1 MSNRPS
7 WDLGESAERCG
18 VSRSTVR
25 RYREQG
31 KFPNAFK
38 DSSGAWKIPLEDL
51 LAVGWKPNAPAQP
64 EPVSVPPEPVPER
77 HNERVAELE
86 RALEL
91 ERVKRESAERLN
103 AQIQANLDDLRQA
116 MKMIEA
122 KPMSVPVSVP
132 EPAKVLPTE
141 PAPERLPEQP
151 LEATEQPKKWRWWKR

>member
-51 LAVGWKPNAPAQP
+51 LAVGWKPNAPAQS
-64 EPVSVPPEPVPER
+64 EPVSVPPEPDKSINDKVL
-77 HNERVAELE
+77 ELE
-86 RALEL
+86 QALML
-91 ERVKRESAERLN
+91 ERVKREAAE
-103 AQIQANLDDLRQA
+103 QANMQMKANLEDLRTA
-116 MKMIEA
+116 MRMIEA
-122 KPMSVPVSVP
+122 KPVSVPVSEA
-132 EPAKVLPTE
+132 EPAKGLPTE
-141 PAPERLPEQP
+141 PASVRLPEQP
-151 LEATEQPKKWRWWKR
+151 LEATEQPRKRRWWRR

>member
-31 KFPNAFK
+31 RFPNAFK

-64 EPVSVPPEPVPER
+64 EPVSVPPEP
-77 HNERVAELE
+77 NKSINDKVAELE
-86 RALEL
+86 HALTL
-91 ERVKRESAERLN
+91 ERVRREAAEQAN
-103 AQIQANLDDLRQA
+103 AQMKANLEDLRTA
-116 MKMIEA
+116 MRMIEA
-122 KPMSVPVSVP
+122 KPVSSPVSVP
-132 EPAKVLPTE
+132 EPAKGLPTE
-141 PAPERLPEQP
+141 PVPERLREQP
-151 LEATEQPKKWRWWKR
+151 LEATEQPRKRRWWHR

>member
-7 WDLGESAERCG
+7 WDLGEAAQRCG

-31 KFPNAFK
+31 RFPNAFK

-64 EPVSVPPEPVPER
+64 EPVSVPPEP
-77 HNERVAELE
+77 NKSINDKVAELE
-86 RALEL
+86 HALTI
-91 ERVKRESAERLN
+91 ERVKREAAEQAN
-103 AQIQANLDDLRQA
+103 AQMKANLEDLRTA
-116 MKMIEA
+116 MRMIEA
-122 KPMSVPVSVP
+122 KPVSSPVSVP
-132 EPAKVLPTE
+132 EPAKGLPTE

-151 LEATEQPKKWRWWKR
+151 LEATEQPKKRRWWQR

>member
-7 WDLGESAERCG
+7 WDLGEAAQRCG

-64 EPVSVPPEPVPER
+64 EPVSVPPEP
-77 HNERVAELE
+77 NKSINDKVAELE
-86 RALEL
+86 HALTL
-91 ERVKRESAERLN
+91 ERVRREAAEQAN
-103 AQIQANLDDLRQA
+103 AQMKANLEDLRTA
-116 MKMIEA
+116 MRMIEA
-122 KPMSVPVSVP
+122 KPVSSPVSVP
-132 EPAKVLPTE
+132 EPAKGLPSE
-141 PAPERLPEQP
+141 PAPARLPEQP
-151 LEATEQPKKWRWWKR
+151 LEATEQPKKRRWWHR

>member
-1 MSNRPS
+1 M
-7 WDLGESAERCG
+7 
-18 VSRSTVR
+18 SRSTVR

-51 LAVGWKPNAPAQP
+51 LAVGWKPNAPAQS

-122 KPMSVPVSVP
+122 KPVSVPVSVP
-132 EPAKVLPTE
+132 EPVKSLPTE

-151 LEATEQPKKWRWWKR
+151 LEATEQPRKRRWWHR

>member
-7 WDLGESAERCG
+7 WDLGEAAQRCG

-64 EPVSVPPEPVPER
+64 EPVSVPPEP
-77 HNERVAELE
+77 NKSINDKVAELE
-86 RALEL
+86 HALTI
-91 ERVKRESAERLN
+91 ERVKREAAEQAN
-103 AQIQANLDDLRQA
+103 AQMKANLEDLRTA
-116 MKMIEA
+116 MRMIEA
-122 KPMSVPVSVP
+122 KPVDSPVSVP

-141 PAPERLPEQP
+141 PAPERLTEQP
-151 LEATEQPKKWRWWKR
+151 LEATEQPKKRRWWHR

>member
-7 WDLGESAERCG
+7 WDLGEAAERCG

-38 DSSGAWKIPLEDL
+38 DPKGAWKIPLEDL

-64 EPVSVPPEPVPER
+64 EPVSVPPEP
-77 HNERVAELE
+77 NKSINDKVAELE
-86 RALEL
+86 HALTL
-91 ERVKRESAERLN
+91 ERVRREAAEQAN
-103 AQIQANLDDLRQA
+103 AQMKANLEDLRTA
-116 MKMIEA
+116 MRMIEA
-122 KPMSVPVSVP
+122 KPVSGPVSAS
-132 EPAKVLPTE
+132 EPAKGLPTE

-151 LEATEQPKKWRWWKR
+151 LEATEQPKKRRWWHR

>member
-7 WDLGESAERCG
+7 WDLGEAAQRCG

-31 KFPNAFK
+31 RFPNAFK

-64 EPVSVPPEPVPER
+64 EPVSVPPEP
-77 HNERVAELE
+77 NKSINDKVAELE
-86 RALEL
+86 HALTI
-91 ERVKRESAERLN
+91 ERVKREAAEQAN
-103 AQIQANLDDLRQA
+103 AQMKANLEDLRTA
-116 MKMIEA
+116 MRMIEA
-122 KPMSVPVSVP
+122 KPVSVPVSVP

-151 LEATEQPKKWRWWKR
+151 LDATERPKKRRWWQR

>member
-64 EPVSVPPEPVPER
+64 EPVSVPPEPDKSINDKVL
-77 HNERVAELE
+77 ELE
-86 RALEL
+86 HALTL
-91 ERVKRESAERLN
+91 ERVKREAAE
-103 AQIQANLDDLRQA
+103 QANMQMKANLEDLRQA

-122 KPMSVPVSVP
+122 KPVSAPVSVP

>member
-7 WDLGESAERCG
+7 WDLGEAAERCG

-51 LAVGWKPNAPAQP
+51 LAVGWKPNAPAQS

-122 KPMSVPVSVP
+122 KPVSVPVSAP
-132 EPAKVLPTE
+132 EPVKSLPTE
-141 PAPERLPEQP
+141 PASARLPEQP
-151 LEATEQPKKWRWWKR
+151 LEATEQPRKRRWWHR

>member
-64 EPVSVPPEPVPER
+64 EPVSVPPEPDKSINDKVL
-77 HNERVAELE
+77 ELE
-86 RALEL
+86 QALML
-91 ERVKRESAERLN
+91 ERVKREAAE
-103 AQIQANLDDLRQA
+103 QANMQMKANLEDLRTA
-116 MKMIEA
+116 MRMIEA

>member
-38 DSSGAWKIPLEDL
+38 DTSGAWKIPLEDL

-64 EPVSVPPEPVPER
+64 EPVSVPPEPAVSVTDD
-77 HNERVAELE
+77 RVAQLE
-86 RALEL
+86 QALEL
-91 ERVKRESAERLN
+91 ERVKREAAERLN
-103 AQIQANLDDLRQA
+103 AQIQANLDDLRSA
-116 MKMIEA
+116 MRMIEA
-122 KPMSVPVSVP
+122 KPVSSPVSAP
-132 EPAKVLPTE
+132 EPAKGLPTE
-141 PAPERLPEQP
+141 PVPERLPEQP
-151 LEATEQPKKWRWWKR
+151 LEATEQSKKRRWWQR